1 MKRFFCAAL
10 ATLTLLFPPVS
21 ILPTAQAAQTSDT
34 FSDVSSNYWA
44 NSYIERAYNNSW
56 VRGMGDG
63 RYAPTQPLTN
73 AAFLTM
79 ITNVFFSEAQESIS
93 VPAGEPWYAL
103 YWQVAQKAGITEGT
117 TVQSMADMT
126 RNITR
131 YDMAQMIMNVL
142 EKELYIPEGAIQQ
155 VSASI
160 QDWDEIPSSYQHA
173 VAAAYA
179 LGVLNGKEGKFAGA
193 DPMTRAESA
202 VVLCRMNDAAI
213 NGYVP
218 SAPTGSNPSTKPDS
232 PPPANV
238 NPNESGNTSASTA
251 PSANSTGTAPSTSSH
266 TSSTSPSSATNASS
280 TAGNHSS
287 SNTTSDNASSAKPQ
301 TTFDDG
307 NDTAT
312 DTSSD
317 SSTDTATDLSIDTSS
332 SSSHSSNSTS
342 AQATTVSDTATTSD
356 TTFGSVS
363 DRLAEVVRLTNLE
376 REKEGLS
383 ALGTYSTLT
392 QAAQLRAPE
401 LKRLFSHTR
410 PDGTS
415 YVTALEE
422 TGAKQSVYTYG
433 ENIFSGSNDP
443 AAAVEA
449 WMDSTVDRK
458 NILNAGF
465 THMAVGYYNNCWVQL
480 FVSTYIDP
488 DDSFDS
494 NDNNYGNNTSGSANT
509 QNIQSIQFFPPVVQV
524 RTNGQHFPTVL
535 DQDFREVS
543 SGVTWTNETPDLF
556 TINKRT
562 RVCEIGSEIGTGS
575 LIATVN
581 GRTAR
586 LIIEIVDSEDKI
598 DLSSTM
604 ILSSVD
610 KSQTIQLYVPRNSY
624 FHGQDYT
631 VSWDVQDPNVVQIE
645 EVDTTRNPGIR
656 CTMMNAGTTSV
667 TCTVTLSDG
676 FSTST
681 SCYVHVAEAP

>member
-1 MKRFFCAAL
+1 MKRLLCAAL
-10 ATLTLLFPPVS
+10 ATLTLLLPTVS
-21 ILPTAQAAQTSDT
+21 AAPTAQAAQTAAASPATTTT
-34 FSDVSSNYWA
+34 FSDVAANHWA
-44 NSYIERAYNNSW
+44 NAYIQRAYNNSW
-56 VRGMGDG
+56 VHGMGDG

-79 ITNVFFSEAQESIS
+79 ITNVFFPETQDAIT
-93 VPAGEPWYAL
+93 VPAGSPWYTL
-103 YWQVAQKAGITEGT
+103 YWEVAQREGITVGT
-117 TVQSMADMT
+117 TVQSMDDMN
-126 RNITR
+126 RSITR

-142 EKELYIPEGAIQQ
+142 EKDLYIPEGAIQQ

-160 QDWDEIPSSYQHA
+160 QDWEEIPPTYQHA

-179 LGVLNGKEGKFAGA
+179 LGVLNGKDGQFVGA

-202 VVLCRMNDAAI
+202 VVLCRMSDAAV

-218 SAPTGSNPSTKPDS
+218 SSPIGNTPNTKPNT

-238 NPNESGNTSASTA
+238 NPNGNTNSASG
-251 PSANSTGTAPSTSSH
+251 SNSTSHSASPSTPNS
-266 TSSTSPSSATNASS
+266 TSSTSPNATPSTTPSATTNGNTANDHTSS
-280 TAGNHSS
+280 TKPDSTASDTGSIATDASTDPSTDPSGDSS
-287 SNTTSDNASSAKPQ
+287 NSSTDSTSPQASTASNTTS
-301 TTFDDG
+301 
-307 NDTAT
+307 
-312 DTSSD
+312 
-317 SSTDTATDLSIDTSS
+317 
-332 SSSHSSNSTS
+332 STS
-342 AQATTVSDTATTSD
+342 TSVND
-356 TTFGSVS
+356 L
-363 DRLAEVVRLTNLE
+363 LAEAVRLTNLE
-376 REKEGLS
+376 REKEGLA

-422 TGAKQSVYTYG
+422 TGAKKSAYTYG

-443 AAAVEA
+443 AAAVAA
-449 WMDSTVDRK
+449 WMDSTADRK

-465 THMAVGYYNNCWVQL
+465 THVAIGYYNNCWVQL
-480 FVSTYIDP
+480 FVGTNVNP

-494 NDNNYGNNTSGSANT
+494 NDNNSSSSPTT
-509 QNIQSIQFFPPVVQV
+509 QNVQSIQFFPPVVQV
-524 RTNGQHFPTVL
+524 RTNGQYFPTVL
-535 DQDFREVS
+535 DQDFREVP

-562 RVCEIGSEIGTGS
+562 RVCEIGTETGTGS

-586 LIIEIVDSEDKI
+586 LIIEIVDSEDKV

-604 ILSSVD
+604 ILSSVG
-610 KSQTIQLYVPRNSY
+610 KSQIVQLYIPRNNY
-624 FHGQDYT
+624 FYGQDYT

-645 EVDTTRNPGIR
+645 EVDTTKNPGIR
-656 CTMMNAGTTSV
+656 CTMMNAGTTAV

-676 FSTST
+676 YSTSS
-681 SCYVHVAEAP
+681 SCYIHVAEAE